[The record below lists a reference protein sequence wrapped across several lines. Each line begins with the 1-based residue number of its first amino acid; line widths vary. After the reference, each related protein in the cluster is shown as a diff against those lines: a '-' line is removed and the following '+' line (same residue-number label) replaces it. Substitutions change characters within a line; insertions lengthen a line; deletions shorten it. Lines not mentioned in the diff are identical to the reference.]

1 MRYDKID
8 NNLYI
13 NNRKNYLDKVNQN
26 STSVFVS
33 NEFMPTNADETLHFV
48 QNTNLLYLTGIDQE
62 ETFLI
67 LAPNFPDK
75 KMREILF
82 IKETSEEISIWEGN
96 KLTKKE
102 AQEISGIETVMW
114 NNNFENILNLILAES
129 NEIYLDR
136 NEHIRSSTKI
146 QTPQDRFILEIKR
159 RYASYKIRR
168 SYPILSDLR
177 MIKNKTEINLIQK
190 ACDITEKGFRR
201 ILEFVKPDIWEFDIE
216 AEFIHE
222 FIKNRSKGFA
232 YQPIIATGIN
242 ACSLHYNKNKSQCKS
257 GELIL
262 MDVAAEYANY
272 KSDMTRTIPVNG
284 KFKKRQLEVY
294 NAVLNV
300 KNEATNILRP
310 GISINDYHKEV
321 GKIMESEL
329 IKIKLIDK
337 VDVKNQDPKNPLFKK
352 YFMHGTSHHLGLDVH
367 DVGNFYVDLKPG
379 NVFTVEP
386 GIYIREEN
394 IGVRL
399 EDNILLGDNN
409 NINLMGNIPILPDE
423 IEDIMNK

>member
-1 MRYDKID
+1 MRFDKID
-8 NNLYI
+8 NKLYI

-102 AQEISGIETVMW
+102 AQEISGIKTVMW

-129 NEIYLDR
+129 NEIYLDK

-146 QTPQDRFILEIKR
+146 QTPQDRFILDIQR
-159 RYASYKIRR
+159 RYSSYKIKR

-190 ACDITEKGFRR
+190 ACEITEKGFRR
-201 ILEFVKPDIWEFDIE
+201 ILGYVQPDIWEFDIE
-216 AEFIHE
+216 AEFIHD

-242 ACSLHYNKNKSQCKS
+242 ACSLHYNENKTQCKS

-284 KFKKRQLEVY
+284 KFTNRQLEIY

-352 YFMHGTSHHLGLDVH
+352 YFMHGTSHHIGLDVH

-386 GIYIREEN
+386 GIYIREEK

-399 EDNILLGDNN
+399 EDNILIGDND
-409 NINLMGNIPILPDE
+409 NINLMENIPILPNE

>member
-1 MRYDKID
+1 MRFEKID

-102 AQEISGIETVMW
+102 AQEISGIKTVMW

-129 NEIYLDR
+129 NEIYLDK

-146 QTPQDRFILEIKR
+146 QTPQDRFILDIQKRYSSHKIK
-159 RYASYKIRR
+159 R

-177 MIKNKTEINLIQK
+177 MIKDKTEINLIQK
-190 ACDITEKGFRR
+190 ACEITEKGFRR
-201 ILEFVKPDIWEFDIE
+201 ILGYVEPDIWEFDIE
-216 AEFIHE
+216 AEFIHD

-242 ACSLHYNKNKSQCKS
+242 ACSLHYNENKTQCKS

-284 KFKKRQLEVY
+284 KFTNRQLEIY

-352 YFMHGTSHHLGLDVH
+352 YFMHGTSHHIGLDVH

-399 EDNILLGDNN
+399 EDNILVGDND
-409 NINLMGNIPILPDE
+409 NINLMENIPILPDE

>member
-1 MRYDKID
+1 MRFDKID

-102 AQEISGIETVMW
+102 AQEISGIKTVMW

-129 NEIYLDR
+129 NEIYLDK

-146 QTPQDRFILEIKR
+146 QTPQDRFILDIQKRYSSHKIK
-159 RYASYKIRR
+159 R

-177 MIKNKTEINLIQK
+177 MIKDKTEINLIQK
-190 ACDITEKGFRR
+190 ACEITEKGFRR
-201 ILEFVKPDIWEFDIE
+201 ILGYVEPDIWEFDIE
-216 AEFIHE
+216 AEFIHD

-242 ACSLHYNKNKSQCKS
+242 ACSLHYNENKTQCKS

-284 KFKKRQLEVY
+284 KFTNRQLEIY

-352 YFMHGTSHHLGLDVH
+352 YFMHGTSHHIGLDVH

-386 GIYIREEN
+386 GIYIREEK

-399 EDNILLGDNN
+399 EDNILIGDND
-409 NINLMGNIPILPDE
+409 NINLMEKIPILPDE

>member
-8 NNLYI
+8 KNLYI

-102 AQEISGIETVMW
+102 AQEISGIKTVMW
-114 NNNFENILNLILAES
+114 NDNFENILNLILAES
-129 NEIYLDR
+129 NEIYLDK

-146 QTPQDRFILEIKR
+146 QTPQDRFILDIQR
-159 RYASYKIRR
+159 RYSSYKIKR

-177 MIKNKTEINLIQK
+177 MIKDKTEINLIQM

-201 ILEFVKPDIWEFDIE
+201 ILRYVEPGIWEFDIE

-242 ACSLHYNKNKSQCKS
+242 ACSLHYNENKTKCKS

-284 KFKKRQLEVY
+284 KFTNRQLEVY

-352 YFMHGTSHHLGLDVH
+352 YFMHGTSHHIGLDVH

-399 EDNILLGDNN
+399 EDNILVGDND
-409 NINLMGNIPILPDE
+409 NINLMENIPILPDE

>member
-8 NNLYI
+8 KNLYI

-102 AQEISGIETVMW
+102 AQEISGIKTVMW
-114 NNNFENILNLILAES
+114 NDTFENILNLILAES
-129 NEIYLDR
+129 NEIYLDK

-146 QTPQDRFILEIKR
+146 QTPQERFILDIQR
-159 RYASYKIRR
+159 RYSSYKIKR

-177 MIKNKTEINLIQK
+177 MIKDKTEINLIQM

-201 ILEFVKPDIWEFDIE
+201 ILRYVEPGIWEFDIE

-242 ACSLHYNKNKSQCKS
+242 ACSLHYNENKTKCKS

-284 KFKKRQLEVY
+284 KFTNRQLEVY

-352 YFMHGTSHHLGLDVH
+352 YFMHGTSHHIGLDVH

-399 EDNILLGDNN
+399 EDNILVGDND
-409 NINLMGNIPILPDE
+409 NINLMENIPILPDE

>member
-102 AQEISGIETVMW
+102 AQEISGIETIMW

-242 ACSLHYNKNKSQCKS
+242 ACSLHYNENKSQCKS

-352 YFMHGTSHHLGLDVH
+352 YFMHGTSHHIGLDVH

-386 GIYIREEN
+386 GIYIREEK

-399 EDNILLGDNN
+399 EDNILIGDND
-409 NINLMGNIPILPDE
+409 NINLMENIPILPDE

>member
-1 MRYDKID
+1 MRFDKID

-102 AQEISGIETVMW
+102 AQEISGIKTVMW

-129 NEIYLDR
+129 NEIYLDK

-146 QTPQDRFILEIKR
+146 QTPQDRFILDIQKRYSSHKIK
-159 RYASYKIRR
+159 R

-177 MIKNKTEINLIQK
+177 MIKDKTEINLIQK
-190 ACDITEKGFRR
+190 ACEITEKGFRR
-201 ILEFVKPDIWEFDIE
+201 ILGYVEPDIWEFDIE
-216 AEFIHE
+216 AEFIHD
-222 FIKNRSKGFA
+222 FKKNRSKGFA

-242 ACSLHYNKNKSQCKS
+242 ACSLHYNENKTQCKS

-284 KFKKRQLEVY
+284 KFTNRQLEIY

-352 YFMHGTSHHLGLDVH
+352 YFMHGTSHHIGLDVH

-386 GIYIREEN
+386 GIYIREEK

-399 EDNILLGDNN
+399 EDNILIGDND
-409 NINLMGNIPILPDE
+409 NINLMENIPILPDE

>member
-242 ACSLHYNKNKSQCKS
+242 ACSLHYNENKSQCKS

-379 NVFTVEP
+379 NVFTIEP

>member
-1 MRYDKID
+1 MRHDKID
-8 NNLYI
+8 KNLYI
-13 NNRKNYLDKVNQN
+13 SNRKNYLEKVNQN
-26 STSVFVS
+26 STSVFIS

-96 KLTKKE
+96 KLTKEE
-102 AQEISGIETVMW
+102 AKEISGVKTVMW
-114 NNNFENILNLILAES
+114 NNNFENILKLILAET

-136 NEHIRSSTKI
+136 NEHIRSSSKI
-146 QTPQDRFILEIKR
+146 QTPQERFILEIQKK
-159 RYASYKIRR
+159 YSSYNIKR

-177 MIKNKTEINLIQK
+177 MIKDKTEINLIKK

-201 ILEFVKPDIWEFDIE
+201 ILTYVKPDIWEFEIE
-216 AEFIHE
+216 AELIHE
-222 FIKNRSKGFA
+222 FLKNRSKGFA

-242 ACSLHYNKNKSQCKS
+242 ACSLHYNENKTQCKS

-284 KFKKRQLEVY
+284 KFTDRQLEVY

-300 KNEATNILRP
+300 KNEATNLLRP

-337 VDVKNQDPKNPLFKK
+337 IDVKNQDPKNPLFKK
-352 YFMHGTSHHLGLDVH
+352 YFMHGTSHHIGLDVH

-386 GIYIREEN
+386 GIYIREEK

-399 EDNILLGDNN
+399 EDNILIGNN
-409 NINLMGNIPILPDE
+409 DNINLMENIPILPDE
-423 IEDIMNK
+423 IENIMN